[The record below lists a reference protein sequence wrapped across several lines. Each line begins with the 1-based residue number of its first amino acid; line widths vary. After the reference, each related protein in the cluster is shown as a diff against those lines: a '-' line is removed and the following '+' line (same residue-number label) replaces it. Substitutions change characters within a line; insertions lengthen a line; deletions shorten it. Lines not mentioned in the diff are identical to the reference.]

1 MIRILIVDDH
11 AIVRRG
17 IREIAGEIPE
27 VSLIDEADSGRQ
39 ALKKIALASYDLV
52 LLDIAMPG
60 DNGLEILRQIKRMHP
75 ETSVIILSMY
85 SDESYVFR
93 AFKAGADGYVPKDN
107 TPDDLLDAIT
117 KVMQGES
124 YISPSLQEGMSE
136 TVEGQSNRRI
146 HEALTGREFQV
157 MTMIA
162 SGKSVTEIAKEL
174 YLSVKTI
181 SSHRANILKK
191 MKMKNNSEMTHY
203 VINEGL
209 VK

>member
-17 IREIAGEIPE
+17 IREVAGEIQE
-27 VSLIDEADSGRQ
+27 VSLIDEAESGRE
-39 ALKKIALASYDLV
+39 ALKKISLSSYDLV

-60 DNGLEILRQIKRMHP
+60 DNGLEILRQIKRMEP
-75 ETSVIILSMY
+75 KTSVIILSMY

-107 TPDDLLDAIT
+107 TPDDLVDAIT
-117 KVMQGES
+117 QVMKGES
-124 YISPSLQEGMSE
+124 YISPSLQEGISDASKI
-136 TVEGQSNRRI
+136 QSNERI

-174 YLSVKTI
+174 YISVKTI

-191 MKMKNNSEMTHY
+191 MKMKNSSEMTRY